1 MEKFDTN
8 EKFVSCN
15 GLYTRKILYIICIW
29 KFSGLLACLN
39 IIVREHFMLLP
50 SGFYFD
56 CALEGITGRL
66 VPNRETEGDYIVFIV
81 VVNYIPTLFPRY
93 FYRYCKVN

>member
-1 MEKFDTN
+1 
-8 EKFVSCN
+8 
-15 GLYTRKILYIICIW
+15 
-29 KFSGLLACLN
+29 
-39 IIVREHFMLLP
+39 MLLP

-66 VPNRETEGDYIVFIV
+66 VPTRETEGDYIVFIV